1 MEFRRLHAALTRI
14 SERRASALM
23 ETLVAFALIGI
34 TALFTAS
41 GIIVALGIYNS
52 ANEIRDESARAVSA
66 LYEASQ
72 TGSPD
77 GLELLD
83 YDAPQVG
90 EVTHTG
96 EFAPD
101 DDGAVIDVYS
111 YCVIRSS
118 MFEKNT
124 GVVYYYYEAESD

>member
-1 MEFRRLHAALTRI
+1 MEFRRLHTALKRI
-14 SERRASALM
+14 SSRQASTLV

-34 TALFTAS
+34 TTLFAAS
-41 GIIVALGIYNS
+41 GIAVALGIYNS
-52 ANEIRDESARAVSA
+52 ANEIRDESARAASA
-66 LYEASQ
+66 LYQASQ
-72 TGSPD
+72 SDSPD
-77 GLELLD
+77 DYELID
-83 YDAPQVG
+83 YNAPQVG

-101 DDGAVIDVYS
+101 DDGAAIDVYS

-124 GVVYYYYEAESD
+124 GIVYYYYEAQND

>member
-1 MEFRRLHAALTRI
+1 MEFRRLHAALMRI
-14 SERRASALM
+14 FSRQASTLM
-23 ETLVAFALIGI
+23 ETLAAFALIGI

-41 GIIVALGIYNS
+41 GITAALGIYNS
-52 ANEIRDESARAVSA
+52 ANEIRDESAKAVSA
-66 LYEASQ
+66 LYQASQ
-72 TGSPD
+72 SYSPD
-77 GLELLD
+77 EFELLD
-83 YDAPQVG
+83 FDALQVG

-118 MFEKNT
+118 LFEKDA
-124 GVVYYYYEAESD
+124 GIIYYYYETEND